1 MFVPMKHSLAAS
13 PIPGAL
19 FRPML
24 CLALASAP
32 LLAAAGCASIG
43 GVGPAEAPA
52 QGVDQPIPDLSFD
65 EFWKRQEIRL
75 SSRKGKVVLLD
86 IWASWCVPCKDEL
99 PVLDEL
105 ARRLRGDGVEIIAV
119 SIDEDRNAAEQ
130 FLKSRKRWALTLA
143 HDPAGAVPDRLQ
155 PPKMPTSYLI
165 DRQGVLRRVNAG
177 YQPGD
182 EARLEAELRAL
193 AGR

>member
-1 MFVPMKHSLAAS
+1 
-13 PIPGAL
+13 
-19 FRPML
+19 ML
-24 CLALASAP
+24 CLALASAAS
-32 LLAAAGCASIG
+32 LAAAGCAATG
-43 GVGPAEAPA
+43 GTGLAQPPAH
-52 QGVDQPIPDLSFD
+52 GVDEPIPDLSFD

-99 PVLDEL
+99 PALDEM
-105 ARRLRGDGVEIIAV
+105 ARRLRSEGVEIIAV

-177 YQPGD
+177 YEPGD

-193 AGR
+193 AAR